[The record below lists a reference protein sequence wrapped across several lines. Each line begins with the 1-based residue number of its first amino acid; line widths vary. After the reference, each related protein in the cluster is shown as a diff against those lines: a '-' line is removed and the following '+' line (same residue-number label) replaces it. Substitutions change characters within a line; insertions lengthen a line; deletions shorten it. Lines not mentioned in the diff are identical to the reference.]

1 MSLLVPW
8 LLFPATLGIL
18 ALGCGLLLER
28 ITTGRLPGALI
39 APAGLSVIVVAAS
52 FLTHAGASAR
62 LTVPAIVGL
71 ATAGLVCGIG
81 RVRVRQVAVP
91 LAAAVIVFGA
101 YAAPVALSGQAT
113 FAGYIELDDTATFL
127 ALTDRVMEHG
137 PNTTGL
143 APSSYEAALSI
154 NLANGYPV
162 GALLPLGVGQALVGV
177 DAAWLY
183 QPYLAFAATLLA
195 LVLYVLA
202 GSVVR
207 SRGLRAVAS
216 VVAAQPALLYG
227 YALWGGIKELVAAPL
242 VALVAALGPTLSERS
257 SNRLRLLP
265 LATAAAAAIAVLS
278 VGGIIW
284 FIAPTVVVAVLA
296 ARNRQIAERAAIL
309 AGAFLLLSLPALL
322 DARSFLDPATEAA
335 VRSGTELGN
344 LVRPLNPAQVFG
356 VWPAGDFR
364 FQPSDGP
371 AAWILVAATG
381 LTAVLG
387 IRLAWQ
393 RRAAPVLLY
402 AAAASVA
409 CALMLWLGSPWI
421 VAKAY
426 AMASPAFVLAALVGC
441 AGLLA
446 GTRRTEGVVGL
457 AAVAGG
463 VLWSN
468 ALAYHDVN
476 LAPKAQLAELEQI
489 GHRFRGEGPALM
501 TEYQPYGV
509 RHFLRDLD
517 AEGASELRRRPV
529 PLRNGSM
536 LDKGAY
542 ADLSEF
548 RRSAV
553 LVYKTLV
560 LRRSPVASQPGT
572 PYRLSWRG
580 RYYDVWQ
587 QTSSEGAL
595 AANTRPRCVRHSPL
609 VVRLGAA
616 AFPSNWRT
624 STDSSLLFP
633 SGEGRVRAP
642 LRLSHGGR
650 YSIWIGGSFRN
661 RLSASVDGRLIG
673 RRSNQLNN
681 AGQYTH
687 LGDVRLRSGT
697 HVAELRYEASPLR
710 PGSGGPEYGLG
721 PLVVSSAAA
730 C

>member
-18 ALGCGLLLER
+18 TLGCGLLLER
-28 ITTGRLPGALI
+28 IATGRLPGALI

-52 FLTHAGASAR
+52 FLTHAGATAR

-91 LAAAVIVFGA
+91 FAAAAIVFGA

-143 APSSYEAALSI
+143 APSSYEATLSI

-183 QPYLAFAATLLA
+183 QPYLAFAAAMLA

-207 SRGLRAVAS
+207 SRSVRAVAS

-242 VALVAALGPTLSERS
+242 IALVAALVPTLCERA

-278 VGGIIW
+278 VGGIVW

-309 AGAFLLLSLPALL
+309 TGTFLLLSLPALL

-371 AAWILVAATG
+371 AAWILVGAVG
-381 LTAVLG
+381 LAAVLG

-402 AAAASVA
+402 AAAASIV
-409 CALMLWLGSPWI
+409 CALMVWLASPW
-421 VAKAY
+421 VAAKAY

-446 GTRRTEGVVGL
+446 GARRTEGAVGL

-548 RRSAV
+548 QRSAV
-553 LVYKTLV
+553 LVYRTLV
-560 LRRSPVASQPGT
+560 LRRSPIASQPGT

-587 QTSSEGAL
+587 QASSEGDL
-595 AANTRPRCVRHSPL
+595 AADTRRRCVRGSPL
-609 VVRLGAA
+609 VVRLAAGA
-616 AFPSNWRT
+616 
-624 STDSSLLFP
+624 LVFP
-633 SGEGRVRAP
+633 SGEGTVRAP
-642 LRLSHGGR
+642 LRLSHDGR
-650 YSIWIGGSFRN
+650 YSLWIGGSFRS
-661 RLSASVDGRLIG
+661 RLSASVDGRLVG

-687 LGDVRLRSGT
+687 LGDVSLRSGT
-697 HVAELRYEASPLR
+697 HVAQLKYEASPLR
-710 PGSGGPEYGLG
+710 PGTGGPEYGLG